1 MDGDASFSTGNAHL
15 LFAVGAAEIAVFAVL
30 KPDAEIFYL
39 AVEGTYQLQEFHVLC
54 PTLINTAGE
63 TAEQR
68 HNYEY
73 KSHPVENAPAGD
85 DGDEI
90 EDQIGDHQSDIQLVT
105 AVTARHESAEKT
117 ANQYSPPPS
126 SCIYNIIIY
135 ENAFVNGSSVNKM

>member
-1 MDGDASFSTGNAHL
+1 MDGDAPFSAGNTHL
-15 LFAVGAAEIAVFAVL
+15 LFAVGTAEIAVLAVL
-30 KPDAEIFYL
+30 EPDAEIFYF
-39 AVEGTYQLQEFHVLC
+39 AVEGTHQLQEFHVLC

-68 HNYEY
+68 HNYQH
-73 KSHPVENAPAGD
+73 KSNPVENAPTGD

-90 EDQIGDHQSDIQLVT
+90 EDQIGNHQSDIQLVI

-126 SCIYNIIIY
+126 GCIYNIIIH